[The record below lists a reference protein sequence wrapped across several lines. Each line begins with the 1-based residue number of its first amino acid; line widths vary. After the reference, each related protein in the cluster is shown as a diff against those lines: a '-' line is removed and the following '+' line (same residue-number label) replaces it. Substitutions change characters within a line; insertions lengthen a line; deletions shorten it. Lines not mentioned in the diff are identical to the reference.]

1 MKTHKNATP
10 RPWEVAVNNPHCIL
24 APSPTGLCIVA
35 TLPKEGS
42 QLKAT
47 KANAALI
54 VQAVNEREALLAVV
68 ESASW
73 LLDEFRSRTAL
84 IETCD
89 LDPDELAAMNKTE
102 QALSTLSKLRES
114 EASR

>member
-1 MKTHKNATP
+1 MATNGNP
-10 RPWEVAVNNPHCIL
+10 DFVGIANRTGKWTLATCSWPAGIEYEEV
-24 APSPTGLCIVA
+24 
-35 TLPKEGS
+35 
-42 QLKAT
+42 

-54 VQAVNEREALLAVV
+54 VRAVNEYDALNAIAEAA
-68 ESASW
+68 EW

-102 QALSTLSKLRES
+102 QALSTLAKLREGK
-114 EASR
+114 E